1 MGIIETS
8 PYGKNILYSDE
19 YHWNELKQQLFFQKS
34 FMKGNGKN
42 QYFIKSYV
50 NNGNNIDCQGYIYF
64 YLNKE
69 NKTSDFIGIY
79 VKPEYRNTG
88 LASLLVPNWIQ
99 LCLNNNYNFLETN
112 KNQRKPF
119 LLYLL
124 KTYGFEILDSNI
136 YETSKHVIHICKADE
151 GNTKYLLFENKT
163 QQNNFMKGKIAMEDN
178 YQVVEELTQDIHYLD
193 SVILSKIYNMIDEYE
208 ADKKSSLVIRK
219 YRNR

>member
-34 FMKGNGKN
+34 
-42 QYFIKSYV
+42 
-50 NNGNNIDCQGYIYF
+50 
-64 YLNKE
+64 
-69 NKTSDFIGIY
+69 
-79 VKPEYRNTG
+79 
-88 LASLLVPNWIQ
+88 
-99 LCLNNNYNFLETN
+99 
-112 KNQRKPF
+112 
-119 LLYLL
+119 
-124 KTYGFEILDSNI
+124 
-136 YETSKHVIHICKADE
+136 
-151 GNTKYLLFENKT
+151 
-163 QQNNFMKGKIAMEDN
+163 FMKGKIAMEDN